1 MKNLVMTLVLAV
13 STLPVFARGTE
24 VNPKVLTAFNDEFK
38 TASEVKWTIE
48 VNYTIATFTYNE
60 KHVFAY
66 YDNNGELLGLTR
78 YVALADLP
86 LMLQANL
93 KNQYSKYWIS
103 ELYEVANNDGT
114 AYYATVE
121 NADTK
126 LVLKATD
133 GKTWT
138 SYKKYKKS

>member
-38 TASEVKWTIE
+38 TAREVKWTIE

-133 GKTWT
+133 GKTWN

>member
-1 MKNLVMTLVLAV
+1 MTLVLAV
-13 STLPVFARGTE
+13 FTLPVFAREAE
-24 VNPKVLTAFNDEFK
+24 VNPKVLTAFNNDFK
-38 TASEVKWTIE
+38 SASEVKWTIE
-48 VNYTIATFTYNE
+48 ADYSVATFTYNE

-78 YVALADLP
+78 FVALSDLP

-103 ELYEVANNDGT
+103 ELFEVANNDGT
-114 AYYATVE
+114 AYYATIE

-126 LVLKATD
+126 IVLKATD